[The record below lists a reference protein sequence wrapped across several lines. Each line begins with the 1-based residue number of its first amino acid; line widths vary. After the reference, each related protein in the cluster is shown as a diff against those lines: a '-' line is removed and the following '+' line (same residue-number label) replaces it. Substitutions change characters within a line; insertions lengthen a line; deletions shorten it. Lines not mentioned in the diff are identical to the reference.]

1 VDDSSQKA
9 DFISLADS
17 ALNDSPLRYLS
28 RGRSG
33 RSGRNIDTFMQINI
47 CANH

>member
-1 VDDSSQKA
+1 MDDSSQKA

-17 ALNDSPLRYLS
+17 ALNGSALRYLS
-28 RGRSG
+28 RG

-47 CANH
+47 MAHP